1 MFRTNVNFRN
11 DTNVFNHEMSN
22 MCSYN
27 IQSYRLMVQRDESIY
42 KNKSKREKKITE
54 LHFRVQIDVEDY
66 TCTWLYRKKVFV
78 TFAFM
83 NATNISQS
91 QSSICYSIDMTD
103 NRRGS

>member
-1 MFRTNVNFRN
+1 M
-11 DTNVFNHEMSN
+11 
-22 MCSYN
+22 
-27 IQSYRLMVQRDESIY
+27 QSYRLMVQRDESIY
-42 KNKSKREKKITE
+42 IKISQKEKKKKITG

-103 NRRGS
+103 NRHGS